1 MSYAGSAS
9 ESQFKSV
16 LGSKARSDQMITETY
31 DISLRMSGLD
41 FLRKSHDF
49 TCEMLL
55 NAIYF
60 ACVRVMQWR
69 T

>member
-31 DISLRMSGLD
+31 DISL
-41 FLRKSHDF
+41 F
-49 TCEMLL
+49 
-55 NAIYF
+55 
-60 ACVRVMQWR
+60 
-69 T
+69 